1 MKKNIHILIN
11 DHKKKFDDYYK
22 DLLRSLLPN
31 NELSKA
37 MLYGAFNG
45 GKRLRPFLVE
55 IFAKFANIPK
65 KNYFR
70 VSAAIECIHAYSLI
84 HDDLPSMDNDDFR
97 RGKPS
102 VHKKFNEAQ
111 AILAGDS
118 LHDIS
123 FELLSDKKTYNDS
136 EIRINLIQYLS
147 VTLGSRGLA
156 GGQSLDL
163 IFENKKTK
171 KNKIIAMYK
180 MKTSSLFSFC
190 CAAPLI
196 MGRKNKKDI
205 EFAKQY
211 GIFFGLIFQIIDD
224 YLDEV
229 SNFDKIGKTPG
240 KDRKQGKN
248 TLIKYINKEKV
259 IPFCEKKI
267 LQFIKNNNKYFSK
280 WNILEDILFNII
292 KT

>member
-11 DHKKKFDDYYK
+11 NHKKEFDDYYEV
-22 DLLRSLLPN
+22 LLRSLLPN
-31 NELSKA
+31 NELSKT

-45 GKRLRPFLVE
+45 GKRIRPFLVE
-55 IFAKFANIPK
+55 TFAKFANIPK
-65 KNYFR
+65 KHYFR

-102 VHKKFNEAQ
+102 VHRKFDEAQ

-123 FELLSDKKTYNDS
+123 FELLADKKTFYDS
-136 EIRINLIQYLS
+136 KVRINLIHYLS
-147 VTLGSRGLA
+147 IILGSRGLA

-171 KNKIIAMYK
+171 KNKIIEMYK
-180 MKTSSLFSFC
+180 MKTSSLFSFSC
-190 CAAPLI
+190 SAPFI
-196 MGRKNKKDI
+196 MGEKNKKDI

-211 GIFFGLIFQIIDD
+211 GNIFGIIFQIIDD
-224 YLDEV
+224 FLDEV

-240 KDRKQGKN
+240 KDKKQGKN
-248 TLIKYINKEKV
+248 TLIKHMKKKDV
-259 IPFCEKKI
+259 IPYCEKKA
-267 LQFIKNNNKYFSK
+267 LQFINNNKKYFYK
-280 WNILEDILFNII
+280 WNILEDILFSII
-292 KT
+292 EI